1 MRETS
6 FVKREAQDG
15 TVCLYRRTRDT
26 LHEERAFA
34 TNRHESFGLP
44 LIFLNENLYAVLP
57 VQAR

>member
-1 MRETS
+1 M
-6 FVKREAQDG
+6 
-15 TVCLYRRTRDT
+15 CLYRRTRDT

-44 LIFLNENLYAVLP
+44 LIFLNENLHAVLP